1 MRVTDNIIFFRERV
15 LNATSGSLQEL
26 NVQGLQPGSAYE
38 FRVVAHNQHGI
49 GESSQPLRVSIIILN
64 ATNFATIPSSLTDKE
79 GLLIS
84 VHHEFIH
91 YLCTD
96 HDARGVGCARA
107 RLGPKGEADELLLHI
122 DQLEQARL
130 QQQLRPPLQALLQ
143 TGRWLYY
150 YALILKALTISRW

>member
-49 GESSQPLRVSIIILN
+49 GESSQPLRVSAIMLLCSKLSNSIIRFSRDN
-64 ATNFATIPSSLTDKE
+64 VHSL
-79 GLLIS
+79 
-84 VHHEFIH
+84 F
-91 YLCTD
+91 TD
-96 HDARGVGCARA
+96 HDARGAGCARA
-107 RLGPKGEADELLLHI
+107 RFGPKGEADELLFHI

-143 TGRWLYY
+143 TGMWLIYY
-150 YALILKALTISRW
+150 YSLILKAWTVDCISHWRH